1 MYFLLSVIIF
11 YNLSKGVTRRTKPKP
26 RTYVRWSVGDSLP
39 TLMMAGLGR
48 SNKMDA
54 KEYLKI
60 ANDEKTERFSKLL
73 KTLQEN
79 GYKFSVF
86 DLANMARAV
95 CDKQFSATT

>member
-1 MYFLLSVIIF
+1 
-11 YNLSKGVTRRTKPKP
+11 
-26 RTYVRWSVGDSLP
+26 
-39 TLMMAGLGR
+39 MMAGLGR

-95 CDKQFSATT
+95 CDKRFPATP